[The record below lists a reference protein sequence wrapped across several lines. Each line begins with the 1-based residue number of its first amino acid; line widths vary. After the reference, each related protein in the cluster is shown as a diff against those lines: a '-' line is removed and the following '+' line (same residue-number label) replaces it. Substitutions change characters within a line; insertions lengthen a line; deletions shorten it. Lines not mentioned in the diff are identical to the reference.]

1 MSGLYRYGP
10 YGGGPDPLAP
20 PFDVAGALDEMT
32 DSILDGRTPR
42 EALDALLRRGA
53 EGRAG
58 LDDLRRRVERRRREA
73 RERGRLDGTLDEVRR
88 LLDEAIGQERAE
100 LFPDPSDEARMREA
114 ELDAVPSEPARAVRA
129 LADYEWRSAAARAT
143 YDKIQELLRR
153 EVLDQRFKGLKD
165 ALSGTSPEDV
175 ARVKDMLAD
184 LNAMLEADARGED
197 TDAMFDEFM
206 RRHGE
211 FFPENPSSLE
221 ELVDTL
227 ARRSAAAERLMAG
240 LSPRQRQE
248 LADLIASTLD
258 DMDIASELSRLSD
271 ALRAAR
277 PDINWGQRGRGRRAG
292 SGLTGDTPLGLSDAT
307 SALEELAELDE
318 LAAALGQDYPGASL
332 DDIDP
337 EAVARALGRSAVDD
351 VQALAQIEKELERQ
365 GYLSRRAG
373 RLELTPRAVRRI
385 GQAALAR
392 IFRDLDTRGRGEHD
406 GTDPDS
412 EPAGT
417 SRPWR
422 FGDTEQIDVLAT
434 VRNAV
439 LRGGGR
445 SSASGPPATR
455 EEHDR
460 AAVDPLPGG
469 GVDIETEDIEVEET
483 EETTS
488 AVVCLLVDLSYS
500 MALRGTWGIAKS
512 TALALHTLISTRF
525 PADTIHLIGFS
536 DYARTLRPIELASLD
551 SEVVQGTNLQHAL
564 MIAGRLVAR
573 YPDAEPVILVVTDG
587 EPTAH
592 LVRDGS
598 PAFAWPPA
606 PETLE
611 LTLAEVDRLTRRGA
625 TINVFMLDDEP
636 RLVEFVEEVARRNG
650 GRVLSPDPRQLGK
663 YVIRDYL
670 RSRGG
675 RAAYR

>member
-1 MSGLYRYGP
+1 MSGLFRYGP
-10 YGGGPDPLAP
+10 WDGGPDPLAP
-20 PFDVAGALDEMT
+20 PFDVAGALDEMA
-32 DSILDGRTPR
+32 DSILEGRTPR

-53 EGRAG
+53 ENRAG

-73 RERGRLDGTLDEVRR
+73 RESGRLDGTLDEVRR

-100 LFPDPSDEARMREA
+100 LFPDPSDEARLREA
-114 ELDAVPSEPARAVRA
+114 ELDAVPGEPARAVRA
-129 LADYEWRSAAARAT
+129 LADYEWRSPAARET
-143 YDKIQELLRR
+143 YEKIQELLRR
-153 EVLDQRFKGLKD
+153 EVLDQRFKGMKE

-184 LNAMLEADARGED
+184 LNTMLEADARGEN
-197 TDAMFDEFM
+197 TDEMFNDFM
-206 RRHGE
+206 ARHGE
-211 FFPENPSSLE
+211 FFPENPTSLE
-221 ELVDTL
+221 ELVDSL
-227 ARRSAAAERLMAG
+227 ARRAAAAERLLAG

-248 LADLIASTLD
+248 LADLISSTLE
-258 DMDIASELSRLSD
+258 DMDISSELSRLSD

-277 PDINWGQRGRGRRAG
+277 PDINWGQRGRGRRFG
-292 SGLTGDTPLGLSDAT
+292 EGMVGDAPLGLSDAT
-307 SALEELAELDE
+307 SALQELAELDE
-318 LAAALGQDYPGASL
+318 LAAALAQDYPGASL

-337 EAVARALGRSAVDD
+337 DAVAKALGRQAVDD
-351 VQALAQIEKELERQ
+351 IRALSQIEKELERQ

-385 GQAALAR
+385 GQAALGR
-392 IFRDLDTRGRGEHD
+392 IFRDIDTRGRGEHD
-406 GTDPDS
+406 GADPDS

-417 SRPWR
+417 SRTWR
-422 FGDTEQIDVLAT
+422 FGDTEQIDVLST

-439 LRGGGR
+439 LRGGSR
-445 SSASGPPATR
+445 
-455 EEHDR
+455 D
-460 AAVDPLPGG
+460 GG
-469 GVDIETEDIEVEET
+469 IDIEADDIEVEEV

-488 AVVCLLVDLSYS
+488 AVVCLLIDLSYS

-512 TALALHTLISTRF
+512 TALALHTLISTQF

-536 DYARTLRPIELASLD
+536 DYARTLRPIELAGLD

-564 MIAGRLVAR
+564 MIAGRLMSR

-592 LVRDGS
+592 LLRNGT

-636 RLVEFVEEVARRNG
+636 RLIQFVEEVARRNG
-650 GRVLSPDPRQLGK
+650 GRVFSPDPQQLGK
-663 YVIRDYL
+663 YLVRDYL

-675 RAAYR
+675 RPAYR